1 MIKCHLSRILGERR
15 LKVADLVRA
24 TGINRKT
31 LDRIYSEEVTRI
43 EFDTLE
49 AICKYLDIGI
59 AELYEIVE

>member
-1 MIKCHLSRILGERR
+1 
-15 LKVADLVRA
+15 VRA

-49 AICKYLDIGI
+49 AICKYLEIGI